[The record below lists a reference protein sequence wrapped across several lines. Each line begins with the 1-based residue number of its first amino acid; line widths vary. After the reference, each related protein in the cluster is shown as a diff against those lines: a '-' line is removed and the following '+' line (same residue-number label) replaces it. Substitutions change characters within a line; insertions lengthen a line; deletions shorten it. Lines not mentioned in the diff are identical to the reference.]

1 MLADGRTVVAD
12 ENYIRES
19 ILVPG
24 AKVVSGF
31 QPVMPVFQGLVT
43 EEQLNS
49 LIAYVKSLN
58 QAPSGTVSAVPAGSK
73 PSGEGQVQ

>member
-1 MLADGRTVVAD
+1 
-12 ENYIRES
+12 
-19 ILVPG
+19 
-24 AKVVSGF
+24 
-31 QPVMPVFQGLVT
+31 MPVFQGLVT

-58 QAPSGTVSAVPAGSK
+58 QAPSGTVSAVPAGPK